1 MRARAHSGRGSA
13 GAYRF
18 VCVPACPRECVRA
31 HQCVCVPTSVRACVL
46 CVCVCARA
54 AACLCVH
61 VRESAS
67 VCLYMR
73 ATVHVHARARVDG
86 GDERR
91 GRGVVHTVMTT
102 MYTLNSMRSTTYG
115 TNCTL
120 ASVRSKSGAPQRQ
133 RKTSGAGNFR
143 AETSARKL
151 PRRTHPVQT
160 TQTCEPTSAAGTH
173 GVAGRPAVRRTRTRA
188 SHRRTAARTAC
199 GGRGR
204 APSSSLASACVLY
217 SRTPRWVRLQSLL
230 VNRLMAEDV
239 GLRCDQRQH
248 RTALDRRPRRV
259 HHIDQRHDDY
269 LRRGCRHA
277 RSGSPLA
284 LDREPAA
291 VADQSPP
298 SQRRVIAVCA
308 FGAAKKGTG
317 SGAWHAGCHQVCGLL
332 HVAKAGRDSDTCG
345 GGWASSSMSQRKSS
359 MAQPCSAAASTA
371 WRKLRARVSACACA
385 RKTVHARRSACAR
398 KSGWNGDY
406 LTRARTL
413 KRTLTRAR
421 ARAAH
426 GRTHGR
432 TRTRARTQAHA
443 RARAL
448 TNTHKSARAHAHA
461 QTHAHTYTHAH
472 THAQRTG

>member
-1 MRARAHSGRGSA
+1 
-13 GAYRF
+13 
-18 VCVPACPRECVRA
+18 
-31 HQCVCVPTSVRACVL
+31 
-46 CVCVCARA
+46 
-54 AACLCVH
+54 
-61 VRESAS
+61 
-67 VCLYMR
+67 
-73 ATVHVHARARVDG
+73 
-86 GDERR
+86 
-91 GRGVVHTVMTT
+91 
-102 MYTLNSMRSTTYG
+102 
-115 TNCTL
+115 
-120 ASVRSKSGAPQRQ
+120 
-133 RKTSGAGNFR
+133 
-143 AETSARKL
+143 
-151 PRRTHPVQT
+151 
-160 TQTCEPTSAAGTH
+160 
-173 GVAGRPAVRRTRTRA
+173 
-188 SHRRTAARTAC
+188 
-199 GGRGR
+199 
-204 APSSSLASACVLY
+204 
-217 SRTPRWVRLQSLL
+217 
-230 VNRLMAEDV
+230 
-239 GLRCDQRQH
+239 
-248 RTALDRRPRRV
+248 V

-284 LDREPAA
+284 SDREPAA

-371 WRKLRARVSACACA
+371 WRNLRACVSACACT

-432 TRTRARTQAHA
+432 TRTRARTQARTRT

-448 TNTHKSARAHAHA
+448 TNTHKNARAHAHA
-461 QTHAHTYTHAH
+461 HLHAQTHTHAH